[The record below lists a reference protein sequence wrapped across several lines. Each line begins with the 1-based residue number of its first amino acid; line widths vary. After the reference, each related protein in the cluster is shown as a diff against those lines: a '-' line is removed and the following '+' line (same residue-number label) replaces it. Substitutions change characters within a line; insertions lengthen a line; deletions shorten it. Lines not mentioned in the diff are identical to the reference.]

1 MRIITDY
8 GHRELKVYDTYDRKQ
23 DYLSTKNFICSVLFK
38 AIVTSYK
45 VFYAEKK
52 ERNALD
58 FYLNECL

>member
-1 MRIITDY
+1 MRILTDY
-8 GHRELKVYDTYDRKQ
+8 GHRELKIYDTYDRKQ
-23 DYLSTKNFICSVLFK
+23 AYHSTKNFIRGILFE

-45 VFYAEKK
+45 VFYAENN